1 MEFYEILQKDPAVIK
16 QCIRQS
22 RDQREIFRLMTG
34 MALRAVL
41 IVVFA
46 IIFISP
52 MTGLFGEQNSAMAVV
67 IFCILLAVRF
77 VDFGYRIQDALL
89 NLTAVFMILLTAPVA
104 ASVSGVLLRFVIHF
118 AGFFAILLFTCDR
131 PEMGNGG
138 LYSFAYIFLS
148 GNPVTG
154 SPLFARFLMTCV
166 GIAVCGAI
174 FFMKHK
180 EKHRDVTFGQ
190 KVREFSL
197 QSRRHLWQLRAAL
210 GVSLILTITSALR
223 LPRFM
228 WAGFA
233 CGAMLTDYGDK
244 NGFREKFSRRIVGVI
259 GGSLL
264 FAAVYTV
271 VPETLH
277 AVIAPVG
284 GICLGFCTD
293 YRYKTAM
300 NCFGALTIAAGLYG
314 LNASV
319 GLRIADNLIGVLFAA
334 GFVFLFEKLTEKIK

>member
-22 RDQREIFRLMTG
+22 RDRREIFRLMTG

-118 AGFFAILLFTCDR
+118 AGFFAILFFTCDR

-210 GVSLILTITSALR
+210 GVSLILTITSALQ

-244 NGFREKFSRRIVGVI
+244 NGFREKFSRRIAGVI

-284 GICLGFCTD
+284 GVCLGFCTD

-300 NCFGALTIAAGLYG
+300 NCFGALTIATGLYG